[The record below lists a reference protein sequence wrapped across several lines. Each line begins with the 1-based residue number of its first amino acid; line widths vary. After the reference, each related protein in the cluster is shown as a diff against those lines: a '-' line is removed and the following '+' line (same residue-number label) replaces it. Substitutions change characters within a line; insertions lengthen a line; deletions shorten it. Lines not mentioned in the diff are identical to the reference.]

1 MTQRLRFIV
10 AVGGLALLGWWWLG
24 ANNSASIS
32 NTTAASMET
41 AVSMPPTGGNSLS
54 TPDAQAS
61 ATKLPQELIRDHLES
76 AKRDPFA
83 YLAPPIPPAPK
94 KPPPAPAPVIVP
106 PAPIIMAAP
115 APSAPQHNL
124 RFTGRMTTP
133 DGQQL
138 IFATLADTPVTL
150 AVGQNLAN
158 GYRVDSITDRVVQL
172 TYVALGTS
180 ARLDLPEPPRYE
192 TR

>member
-1 MTQRLRFIV
+1 MAMGVLV
-10 AVGGLALLGWWWLG
+10 LLGWWFGGDLR
-24 ANNSASIS
+24 
-32 NTTAASMET
+32 TTVPDNAASSA
-41 AVSMPPTGGNSLS
+41 AVMVSVNPTNAVAPLAVTSDS
-54 TPDAQAS
+54 
-61 ATKLPQELIRDHLES
+61 KIPQEIARDNLEP
-76 AKRDPFA
+76 AARDPFTYVA
-83 YLAPPIPPAPK
+83 AALPPVPKKLPPAP
-94 KPPPAPAPVIVP
+94 VVVP

-138 IFATLADTPVTL
+138 IFATLADAPITL

>member
-1 MTQRLRFIV
+1 
-10 AVGGLALLGWWWLG
+10 
-24 ANNSASIS
+24 
-32 NTTAASMET
+32 
-41 AVSMPPTGGNSLS
+41 
-54 TPDAQAS
+54 
-61 ATKLPQELIRDHLES
+61 
-76 AKRDPFA
+76 
-83 YLAPPIPPAPK
+83 
-94 KPPPAPAPVIVP
+94 
-106 PAPIIMAAP
+106 MAAP

-133 DGQQL
+133 DGEQL
-138 IFATLADTPVTL
+138 IFATLAEAPVTL